1 MLGEFPSLSETFV
14 LNQITALIDRGHD
27 VSIFAERQSNEAT
40 THADVARYDLRRR
53 TRYEAMPRSFWG
65 RLRVLASPWRLRR
78 AERRALNVFRFG
90 RDALSLRLLWAARM
104 VGSDANFDIIQCHFG
119 ALGRKAALLRQA
131 GALRGCIVTAFHG
144 EDIISY
150 PKRLGSDVYQPLFA
164 EGDLFLPISDRWH
177 DSLHS
182 LGCPMER
189 VRVHRMGVDTSEFS
203 PRGPTS
209 DAEAPIQILSVSRLV
224 EKKGIGDAI
233 LAVARLRIGYT
244 YQIVGDGPLR
254 SVLDALA
261 KFVLASSAITL
272 LGPQP
277 QSTVASLLQV
287 TDVFLAPS
295 VTASDGDIEGLPVA
309 IMEAMASG
317 VPVVSTW
324 HSGIP
329 ELVADGVSGFLVPE
343 GDVDAL
349 ADRLTRL
356 AEAPALRAAMGA
368 AGRAIV
374 VGEFDST
381 MLASRLEGLYAELLA
396 STRPAVGVAPHPL
409 GGA

>member
-144 EDIISY
+144 ADIISY
-150 PKRLGSDVYQPLFA
+150 PKRLGSDVYKPLFV

-254 SVLDALA
+254 SVLGEHVEDQLREDEVEAEDEARHHHDRHQHDDRVGDELSSRGPVDLA
-261 KFVLASSAITL
+261 KLLADL
-272 LGPQP
+272 LQELPSTGALLLPLGRCARSPTDRGRGGLAPFGDGAFRAPLLALLHPLHLPVHGSPLQGRRDLNPQP
-277 QSTVASLLQV
+277 
-287 TDVFLAPS
+287 S
-295 VTASDGDIEGLPVA
+295 VLETGALPN
-309 IMEAMASG
+309 
-317 VPVVSTW
+317 
-324 HSGIP
+324 
-329 ELVADGVSGFLVPE
+329 
-343 GDVDAL
+343 
-349 ADRLTRL
+349 
-356 AEAPALRAAMGA
+356 
-368 AGRAIV
+368 
-374 VGEFDST
+374 
-381 MLASRLEGLYAELLA
+381 
-396 STRPAVGVAPHPL
+396 
-409 GGA
+409 